1 MAAQSPMMAGIGL
14 TILAYFIFSFHDA
27 AIKWLVATVPV
38 WQILFFR
45 SIVILIGCVA
55 VGRGAL
61 LMRAVDTPIKR
72 QLMLRGFVIF
82 AGWVCYYSA
91 ARDLQ
96 LAELTTLYFA
106 APILVT
112 VLAIPMLG
120 EQVTGWRWAAVL
132 LGFVGVVVACN
143 PVGLGLSW
151 PVLLAMFAT
160 LLWAFAIVLIRRIAM
175 KESALLQMI
184 YGNSFHLACSAVA
197 LLFFWRTPSAFELAL
212 MLGCGVFGGLG
223 QFALFEAMRRAP
235 ASVLAPFEYTA
246 LVWAFVLGF
255 AIWADVPRPEVF
267 IGAGLI
273 LAAGLLMI
281 AVGRG
286 VATKAPAR

>member
-1 MAAQSPMMAGIGL
+1 MMAGIGL
-14 TILAYFIFSFHDA
+14 TILAYFIFAFHDA
-27 AIKWLVATVPV
+27 AIKWLIATVPV

-61 LMRAVDTPIKR
+61 LMRAVDTPIKW
-72 QLMLRGFVIF
+72 QLILRGFIIF

-96 LAELTTLYFA
+96 LAELTTIYFA

-132 LGFVGVVVACN
+132 LGFAGVVVACN
-143 PVGLGLSW
+143 PLGFGLSL
-151 PVLLAMFAT
+151 PVLMAMFAT

-184 YGNSFHLACSAVA
+184 YGNSFHLLCSGIA
-197 LLFFWRTPSAFELAL
+197 LIFFWRTPDWFELAL

-223 QFALFEAMRRAP
+223 QFFLFDAMRRAQ

-255 AIWADVPRPEVF
+255 TIWGDVPRVEVF
-267 IGAGLI
+267 LGAGLI
-273 LAAGLLMI
+273 LAAGLIMVFL
-281 AVGRG
+281 GRG
-286 VATKAPAR
+286 KAAASAVP